1 MTTSHEFNDNPQQY
15 AEQLL
20 RQNQEALAA
29 AVAIISPETPDADP
43 LTVLPA
49 PGELRAE
56 DQGLNLTTE
65 QESQLRIVAAEFG
78 FGRET
83 DLTLG
88 EQGIRGAHVIIEGGQ
103 AHKVMAEAL
112 MVLEDKVATPS
123 TLIFT
128 ATPYRNI
135 TNVEERIST
144 SRLLGHSNATEYDM
158 VHDLITSLPG
168 FEPNEEIEL
177 PMGYDI
183 HDEFT
188 VSDQANGQFKLLGT
202 INNAPVVLLRV
213 DREEYAGDDGT
224 TKYRKQPNTADIM
237 SIVDGISAMQGDEL
251 LPVAFVTSATYQP
264 SRMLDAVAVGLRT
277 GRPMGIATYGTARLA
292 AVKGKGEATPAP
304 APINQLPGELHKMA
318 LETQKLEAAIQQ

>member
-29 AVAIISPETPDADP
+29 AVAIISPETPEADP

-78 FGRET
+78 FGREA
-83 DLTLG
+83 DLTLS

-112 MVLEDKVATPS
+112 TVLEDEEATPS

-135 TNVEERIST
+135 TNAAEVAST
-144 SRLLGHSNATEYDM
+144 ERLLGEPKATEYDM
-158 VHDLITSLPG
+158 VRDLIVSLPG
-168 FEPNEEIEL
+168 FEPGEEREL
-177 PMGYDI
+177 PVGYDI
-183 HDEFT
+183 HDGFT
-188 VSDQANGQFKLLGT
+188 VTDQSSGQFVLLGT
-202 INNAPVVLLRV
+202 INKAPIILMRI
-213 DREEYAGDDGT
+213 DREEYVGDDGSN
-224 TKYRKQPNTADIM
+224 KYRKQPNAADIM
-237 SIVDGISAMQGDEL
+237 GIVDSISALQDDEL

-264 SRMLDAVAVGLRT
+264 SRMLDAVTTGFRI
-277 GRPMGIATYGTARLA
+277 GRPMGVATYGTARLA
-292 AVKGKGEATPAP
+292 AVKGEATPSP

-318 LETQKLEAAIQQ
+318 LETKKLEAAIQQ